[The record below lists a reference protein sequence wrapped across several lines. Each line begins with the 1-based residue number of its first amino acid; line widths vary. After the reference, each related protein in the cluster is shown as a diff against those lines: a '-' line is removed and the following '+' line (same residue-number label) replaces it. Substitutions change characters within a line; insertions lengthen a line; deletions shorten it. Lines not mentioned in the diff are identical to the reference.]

1 MKIYTYHRLS
11 SLKEEEIGHMSA
23 PNVTNQPTQTYYPSG
38 WNRERL
44 LNSSRKELL
53 ALPTEV
59 LHFLLEIGR
68 KF

>member
-1 MKIYTYHRLS
+1 MKRYTYHRLS
-11 SLKEEEIGHMSA
+11 SLKEEETNHMSA
-23 PNVTNQPTQTYYPSG
+23 PNVTNQPTPTYYPPG

-59 LHFLLEIGR
+59 LHFLLDIGR

>member
-1 MKIYTYHRLS
+1 MKRYTYHRLS
-11 SLKEEEIGHMSA
+11 SLKEEETNHMSA
-23 PNVTNQPTQTYYPSG
+23 PIVTNQPTPTYYPPG